1 AALIADAMGKRVKF
15 FSIGTNDLI
24 QYTMAVDRMN
34 EKIAHLYEPTHPAI
48 IRLIKAT
55 VDAARK
61 NGISVSVCGEMAGE
75 PIMTALLIGLG
86 VDELSASP
94 PLVPQIKYMV
104 RRLKLSEAQTLAEF
118 ALNCESGAEILAKC
132 QELAWQSAPSLFE
145 SKAYTAFKRISRS
158 LLSTVSPIWTL
169 IASTTP
175 S

>member
-1 AALIADAMGKRVKF
+1 MGRRLKF

-24 QYTMAVDRMN
+24 QYTLAVDRMN

-61 NGISVSVCGEMAGE
+61 NNISVSVCGEMAGE

-86 VDELSASP
+86 VEELSSSP

-104 RRLKLSEAQTLAEF
+104 RRLKLTEAKTLAEF

-145 SKAYTAFKRISRS
+145 SKAG
-158 LLSTVSPIWTL
+158 
-169 IASTTP
+169 
-175 S
+175 